1 MKSIMEE
8 ASTITKAIEIAW
20 NRAGQPQEFSVKVLE
35 LPQTSFFGLKTS
47 KSAKIAF
54 FFNELTVKVREP
66 HNPRQARPI
75 MVRPQGGRSEG
86 DNRDN
91 RNQQPR
97 RPQQQHTERPAHD
110 NQNNQRASADHR
122 QGSPDNRQHSR
133 QDSRQGARPD
143 TRRPLAPRPERQA
156 ERVER
161 PERYDR
167 PERQERQERPQ
178 QHAPRQEPRN
188 PESRSYDRP
197 TEPRETWT
205 PEMVDIARDW
215 VQETLVLMGKTTI
228 SIQPYVSHNYLKL
241 TLDQPVM
248 EDFRQEET
256 QLKSWG
262 SLAMEAVREKTNL
275 PLRGLRII
283 LESKK

>member
-8 ASTITKAIEIAW
+8 ASTIAKAIEIAW

-54 FFNELTVKVREP
+54 FFNELTVKSRDQQ
-66 HNPRQARPI
+66 NPRHARPI
-75 MVRPQGGRSEG
+75 TVRPQGG
-86 DNRDN
+86 DN

-97 RPQQQHTERPAHD
+97 RPAQQRTDRAPHS
-110 NQNNQRASADHR
+110 NQNNQRSFADSR
-122 QGSPDNRQHSR
+122 PGSPDNRQPVRH
-133 QDSRQGARPD
+133 DSRPD
-143 TRRPLAPRPERQA
+143 TRRPLAPRPERQG
-156 ERVER
+156 ERTER
-161 PERYDR
+161 TERYDH

-178 QHAPRQEPRN
+178 PQQHAPRPEPRN
-188 PESRSYDRP
+188 SEQRPYERS
-197 TEPRETWT
+197 TEPRETWA
-205 PEMVDIARDW
+205 PEMVDVARDW
-215 VQETLVLMGKTTI
+215 VQETLVLMGKTNI
-228 SIQPYVSHNYLKL
+228 SIQPQVSHNYLKL